1 MRLHS
6 RLTPVLLA
14 TALPVAL
21 APALVGPAALA
32 ASEPT
37 APPAAPPAQ
46 SAPQAADA
54 LEQAKDA
61 LTGVLSAAVSET
73 PAADHVDA
81 TLALLELR
89 DQLPDLD
96 RGDRRE
102 ARALFAR
109 PDGNVNSSDNATG
122 ATWDAAEKASAKSTC
137 DEAGGAGLPFCV
149 HWVPAGTTNA
159 RGTASTQASTDAA
172 VSATLSTLST
182 VWNTEIGTLGYNAPL
197 GDGGAGEKQTLLG
210 PAGQNR
216 LDVYLANTGAA
227 GVFGYAVPEGPASV
241 QTSAGYL
248 VLDNDFSKT
257 QFPGTTSSDGMRQVT
272 AAHEF
277 FHLVQFA
284 YDADESPWLMESSAT
299 WMEEQVYDG
308 VDDNRYYIPQGSL
321 HWPGKPVDTFAGTAQ
336 YGTWVFHQLISERLG
351 TGQMR
356 EVWNRAAAVRGDN
369 ARGALAAT
377 LAAAGSSL
385 LNEYRTF
392 SGASMA
398 PGGFWSEGA
407 AYPGAV
413 LSNTWTLSRGT
424 RSTGWRSTRI
434 DHLASTDVAFRPKAT
449 LTGAWKLRLRID
461 APASEATAY
470 VLVFYKDGTLGRVP
484 LALNAYG
491 NRTWSAPFSAA
502 RVSRVAVALGN
513 ASARNGRVTSFKATI
528 WR

>member
-1 MRLHS
+1 MRLH
-6 RLTPVLLA
+6 RHLTPVLLA
-14 TALPVAL
+14 TALPAAL
-21 APALVGPAALA
+21 VPALVAPASA
-32 ASEPT
+32 AT
-37 APPAAPPAQ
+37 DPAAPPAQ
-46 SAPQAADA
+46 SAPPASDA

-61 LTGVLSAAVSET
+61 LSGVLTGAVKAT
-73 PAADHVDA
+73 PAVHHVDA

-109 PDGNVNSSDNATG
+109 PDGTNGVNGSDTTTG
-122 ATWDAAEKASAKSTC
+122 AAWSAAEKAAAKSTC
-137 DEAGGAGLPFCV
+137 DDPATYGDNAFCV
-149 HWVPAGTTNA
+149 HWVPAGTA
-159 RGTASTQASTDAA
+159 GSTQTSSDAA
-172 VSATLSTLST
+172 VAQTVSTMTT

-197 GDGGAGEKQTLLG
+197 GDGATGEKQTLLG
-210 PAGQNR
+210 PTGHDR
-216 LDVYLANTGAA
+216 LDVYLANTGAH
-227 GVFGYAVPEGPASV
+227 GVFGYAVPEGSAAV

-257 QFPGTTSSDGMRQVT
+257 EFPGATSSDGMRQVT

-277 FHLVQFA
+277 FHLVQFG
-284 YDADESPWLMESSAT
+284 YDADESPWLMESTAT
-299 WMEEQVYDG
+299 WMEEQVYDD
-308 VDDNRYYIPQGSL
+308 VDDNRYYVPQGSL

-351 TGQMR
+351 AGQLR

-369 ARGALAAT
+369 ARGALAGT

-385 LNEYRTF
+385 VDQFREF

-398 PGGFWSEGA
+398 PAGFWSEGA
-407 AYPGAV
+407 AYPAAV
-413 LSNTWTLSRGT
+413 ISKTWSLSRGV

-434 DHLASTDVAFRPKAT
+434 AHLASTDVAFRPKAT

-470 VLVFYKDGTLGRVP
+470 VLVFYKDGSLGRMP
-484 LALNAYG
+484 LWLNRYG
-491 NRTWSAPFSAA
+491 NRTVSVPFSAA
-502 RVSRVAVALGN
+502 RVARVAVALGN
-513 ASARNGRVTSFKATI
+513 ASARNDRPTSYKATI